1 LHGVAL
7 VAMKQLEADL
17 AQRRADGLYRKRRII
32 DSPQGVETSI
42 DGKRLLSFCSNDY
55 LGLANHPQI
64 KQALVDAL
72 DEYGVGSGAAHLING
87 HSRLH
92 ERCEQRLAE
101 FTGRERALLFSTGY
115 MANIAIASALLGRND
130 QIYQDKLNHA
140 SLIDSAKLSDAKLI
154 RYRHNDLRQLEVL
167 LSDGRRDHR
176 RLVMTDEVVSMDGD
190 CADVDTLSRIAAEHG
205 AWAMVDDAHGF
216 GVLGERGAGLL
227 EQLGLNQQ
235 QVPILMA
242 TLGKAV
248 GTAGA
253 FVAGS
258 EVLIETLIQQARPY
272 IYTTASPPAIASAT
286 LKSIDLIEGETW
298 RRDKLNESIAY
309 FRRQAETLDVEL
321 MPSQTAIQPL
331 VIGDNHRTLQLS
343 EALFEQGIHVT
354 AIRPPTVPVGSARLR
369 VTLSAAHE
377 REHIDRLIAKLK
389 SLL

>member
-1 LHGVAL
+1 
-7 VAMKQLEADL
+7 MKQLEAEL

-32 DSPQGVETSI
+32 DSPQGVETRI

-55 LGLANHPQI
+55 LGLANHPEV
-64 KQALVDAL
+64 KQALVDAVA
-72 DEYGVGSGAAHLING
+72 EYGVGSGAAHLING

-101 FTGRERALLFSTGY
+101 FTGRDRALMFSTGY

-130 QIYQDKLNHA
+130 LIYQDKLNHA
-140 SLIDSAKLSDAKLI
+140 SLIDSAKLSAARLI
-154 RYRHNDLRQLEVL
+154 RYRHNDLRQLEEM

-176 RLVMTDEVVSMDGD
+176 RLVMTDAVFSMDGD

-258 EVLIETLIQQARPY
+258 EVLIETLIQRARPY
-272 IYTTASPPAIASAT
+272 IYTTASPPALAAAT
-286 LKSIDLIEGETW
+286 LKSIDLIEQETW
-298 RRDKLNESIAY
+298 RRDKLNETIDY
-309 FRRQAETLDVEL
+309 FRTRAKTLDVEL

-331 VIGDNHRTLQLS
+331 VIGDNHQTLQLS
-343 EALFEQGIHVT
+343 EALFEEGIHVT

-369 VTLSAAHE
+369 VTLSATHE
-377 REHIDRLIAKLK
+377 REHIDQLIKALRA
-389 SLL
+389 LL

>member
-1 LHGVAL
+1 LQGVAL
-7 VAMKQLEADL
+7 VAMKQLEAEL
-17 AQRRADGLYRKRRII
+17 AQRRADGLYRRRRII
-32 DSPQGVETSI
+32 DSPQGVETRI

-64 KQALVDAL
+64 KQAFVDAIA
-72 DEYGVGSGAAHLING
+72 EYGVGSGAAHLING

-101 FTGRERALLFSTGY
+101 FTGRDRALLFSTGY

-130 QIYQDKLNHA
+130 LIYQDKLNHA
-140 SLIDSAKLSDAKLI
+140 SLIDSAKLSAAKLI
-154 RYRHNDLRQLEVL
+154 RYRHNDLRQLEEL
-167 LSDGRRDHR
+167 LSSGRRDHR
-176 RLVMTDEVVSMDGD
+176 RLVMTDAVFSMDGD
-190 CADVDTLSRIAAEHG
+190 CADIDTLSRIAAEHD

-227 EQLGLNQQ
+227 EQLDLNQQ

-272 IYTTASPPAIASAT
+272 IYTTASPPAIAAAT

-309 FRRQAETLDVEL
+309 FRTQAKTLDVEL

-331 VIGDNHRTLQLS
+331 VIGDNHRALQLS

-377 REHIDRLIAKLK
+377 REHIDRLVEALRA
-389 SLL
+389 LL

>member
-1 LHGVAL
+1 
-7 VAMKQLEADL
+7 MKQLEAEL
-17 AQRRADGLYRKRRII
+17 AQRRADGLYRQRRII
-32 DSPQGVETSI
+32 DSPQAVETRI

-55 LGLANHPQI
+55 LGLANHPQV
-64 KQALVDAL
+64 KQAFVDAVA
-72 DEYGVGSGAAHLING
+72 EYGVGSGAAHLING

-101 FTGRERALLFSTGY
+101 FTGRDRALLFSTGY

-130 QIYQDKLNHA
+130 LIYQDKLNHA
-140 SLIDSAKLSDAKLI
+140 SLIDSAKLSAAKLV
-154 RYRHNDLRQLEVL
+154 RYRHNDLRQLEAL
-167 LSDGRRDHR
+167 LSEGRRDRR
-176 RLVMTDEVVSMDGD
+176 RLVMTDAVFSMDGD
-190 CADVDTLSRIAAEHG
+190 CADIDTLSRIAAEHD
-205 AWAMVDDAHGF
+205 AWAMIDDAHGF

-258 EVLIETLIQQARPY
+258 EVLIETLIQRARPY
-272 IYTTASPPAIASAT
+272 IYTSASPPAIAAAT
-286 LKSIDLIEGETW
+286 LQSIDLIERETW

-309 FRRQAETLDVEL
+309 FRSQASALDVEL

-331 VIGDNHRTLQLS
+331 VIGDNHRALQLS
-343 EALFEQGIHVT
+343 AALFEQGIHVT

-377 REHIDRLIAKLK
+377 RGHIDQLVEALRA
-389 SLL
+389 LL

>member
-1 LHGVAL
+1 
-7 VAMKQLEADL
+7 MKQLEADL
-17 AQRRADGLYRKRRII
+17 AQRRADGLYRQRRII
-32 DSPQGVETSI
+32 DSPQGVETRI
-42 DGKRLLSFCSNDY
+42 DGKLLLSFCSNDY
-55 LGLANHPQI
+55 LGLANHPEI
-64 KQALVDAL
+64 RQAFVDAVA
-72 DEYGVGSGAAHLING
+72 EYGVGSGAAHLING

-130 QIYQDKLNHA
+130 LIYQDKLNHA
-140 SLIDSAKLSDAKLI
+140 SLIDSAKLSAAKLI
-154 RYRHNDLRQLEVL
+154 RYRHNDLRQLEEL
-167 LSDGRRDHR
+167 LSAGRRDHR
-176 RLVMTDEVVSMDGD
+176 RLIMTDAVFSMDGD
-190 CADVDTLSRIAAEHG
+190 CADVDTLSRITAEHD

-258 EVLIETLIQQARPY
+258 EVLIETLIQRARPY
-272 IYTTASPPAIASAT
+272 IFTTASPPAIAAAT
-286 LKSIDLIEGETW
+286 LKSIDLIERETW
-298 RRDKLNESIAY
+298 RREKLNESIAY
-309 FRRQAETLDVEL
+309 FRQQAAALDVEL
-321 MPSQTAIQPL
+321 MPSQTAIQPV
-331 VIGDNHRTLQLS
+331 VIGDNHKALQLS
-343 EALFEQGIHVT
+343 DTLFAQGIHVT

-369 VTLSAAHE
+369 VTLCATHE
-377 REHIDRLIAKLK
+377 RGHIDKLIRKLK
-389 SLL
+389 SLLK

>member
-1 LHGVAL
+1 
-7 VAMKQLEADL
+7 
-17 AQRRADGLYRKRRII
+17 
-32 DSPQGVETSI
+32 
-42 DGKRLLSFCSNDY
+42 
-55 LGLANHPQI
+55 
-64 KQALVDAL
+64 
-72 DEYGVGSGAAHLING
+72 
-87 HSRLH
+87 
-92 ERCEQRLAE
+92 
-101 FTGRERALLFSTGY
+101 

-176 RLVMTDEVVSMDGD
+176 RLVMTDAVFSMDGD
-190 CADVDTLSRIAAEHG
+190 FADVDTLSRIAAEHG

-272 IYTTASPPAIASAT
+272 IYTTASPPAIAAAT

-331 VIGDNHRTLQLS
+331 R
-343 EALFEQGIHVT
+343 
-354 AIRPPTVPVGSARLR
+354 
-369 VTLSAAHE
+369 SAAHVC
-377 REHIDRLIAKLK
+377 A
-389 SLL
+389 SL

>member
-1 LHGVAL
+1 
-7 VAMKQLEADL
+7 MKQLEADL

-64 KQALVDAL
+64 KQAFVDAV

-101 FTGRERALLFSTGY
+101 FTGRDRALLFSTGY

-130 QIYQDKLNHA
+130 LIYQDKLNHA
-140 SLIDSAKLSDAKLI
+140 SLIDSAKLSAAKLI
-154 RYRHNDLRQLEVL
+154 RYRHNDLRQLEEL
-167 LSDGRRDHR
+167 LSSGRRDHR
-176 RLVMTDEVVSMDGD
+176 RLVMTDAVFSMDGD
-190 CADVDTLSRIAAEHG
+190 CADVDTLSRIAAEHD

-227 EQLGLNQQ
+227 EREGLNQQ

-258 EVLIETLIQQARPY
+258 EVLIESLIQRARPY
-272 IYTTASPPAIASAT
+272 IYTTASPPAIAAAT
-286 LKSIDLIEGETW
+286 LKSIDLIEGEAW

-309 FRRQAETLDVEL
+309 FRRQAKTLDVEL
-321 MPSQTAIQPL
+321 MTSQTAIQPL
-331 VIGDNHRTLQLS
+331 VIGDNHRALKLS

>member
-1 LHGVAL
+1 
-7 VAMKQLEADL
+7 MKELESRL
-17 AQRRADGLYRKRRII
+17 EQRRSEGLYRKRRII
-32 DSPQGVETSI
+32 DSAQGVETRI
-42 DGKRLLSFCSNDY
+42 DGNRVLSFCSNDY
-55 LGLANHPQI
+55 LGLANHPDI
-64 KQALVDAL
+64 KQAFIDAVT
-72 DEYGVGSGAAHLING
+72 EYGVGSGAAHLING

-92 ERCEQRLAE
+92 EELEQRLAE

-130 QIYQDKLNHA
+130 LVYQDKLNHA

-154 RYRHNDLRQLEVL
+154 RYRHNDLRQLEAL
-167 LSDGRRDHR
+167 LSESSRARR
-176 RLVMTDEVVSMDGD
+176 RLIMTDGVFSMDGD
-190 CADVDTLSRIAAEHG
+190 CVDLENLSRIAAEHG

-216 GVLGERGAGLL
+216 GVLGSRGAGLL
-227 EQLGLNQQ
+227 EQLQLSPQ

-258 EVLIETLIQQARPY
+258 KALIETLIQQARPY
-272 IYTTASPPAIASAT
+272 IYTTASPPAIAAAT
-286 LKSIDLIEGETW
+286 LKAIDIVEKETW

-309 FRRQAETLDVEL
+309 FREQAQTLGLEL
-321 MPSQTAIQPL
+321 MPSQTAIQPV
-331 VIGDNHRTLQLS
+331 VIGDNHKALQIS

-377 REHIDRLIAKLK
+377 REHIGRLIDALNTL
-389 SLL
+389 SY

>member
-32 DSPQGVETSI
+32 DSPQSVETSI

-64 KQALVDAL
+64 KQAFVDAV

-101 FTGRERALLFSTGY
+101 FTGRDRALLFSTGY

-130 QIYQDKLNHA
+130 LIYQDKLNHA
-140 SLIDSAKLSDAKLI
+140 SLIDSAKLSAARLI
-154 RYRHNDLRQLEVL
+154 RYRHNDLRQLEEL
-167 LSDGRRDHR
+167 LSSGRRDHR
-176 RLVMTDEVVSMDGD
+176 RMVMTDAVFSMDGD
-190 CADVDTLSRIAAEHG
+190 CADVDTLSRIAAEHD
-205 AWAMVDDAHGF
+205 AWTMVDDAHGF

-227 EQLGLNQQ
+227 EREGLNQQ

-258 EVLIETLIQQARPY
+258 EVLIETLIQRARPY
-272 IYTTASPPAIASAT
+272 IYTTASPPAIAAAT
-286 LKSIDLIEGETW
+286 LKSIDLIEGEAW
-298 RRDKLNESIAY
+298 RRDKLNES
-309 FRRQAETLDVEL
+309 RC
-321 MPSQTAIQPL
+321 
-331 VIGDNHRTLQLS
+331 
-343 EALFEQGIHVT
+343 
-354 AIRPPTVPVGSARLR
+354 
-369 VTLSAAHE
+369 
-377 REHIDRLIAKLK
+377 
-389 SLL
+389 

>member
-1 LHGVAL
+1 
-7 VAMKQLEADL
+7 MKQLEAEL
-17 AQRRADGLYRKRRII
+17 AQRRADGLYRQRRII
-32 DSPQGVETSI
+32 DSPQGVETHI
-42 DGKRLLSFCSNDY
+42 DGKTVLSFCSNDY
-55 LGLANHPQI
+55 LGLASHPEI
-64 KQALVDAL
+64 RQAFVDAVA
-72 DEYGVGSGAAHLING
+72 EYGVGSGAAHLING

-92 ERCEQRLAE
+92 EDCELRLAE

-140 SLIDSAKLSDAKLI
+140 SLIDSAKLSAAKLV
-154 RYRHNDLRQLEVL
+154 RYRHNDLRQLEEL
-167 LSDGRRDHR
+167 LSTGRRDHR
-176 RLVMTDEVVSMDGD
+176 RLVMTDAVFSMDGD
-190 CADVDTLSRIAAEHG
+190 CADVDTLSRIATEHG

-216 GVLGERGAGLL
+216 GVLGARGAGLL
-227 EQLGLNQQ
+227 EQLELNQQ

-242 TLGKAV
+242 TLGKAA

-258 EVLIETLIQQARPY
+258 EALIETLIQQARPY
-272 IYTTASPPAIASAT
+272 IYTTASPPALAAAT
-286 LKSIDLIEGETW
+286 LKSIDLIENETW
-298 RRDKLNESIAY
+298 RRDKLNQSIAF
-309 FRRQAETLDVEL
+309 FRAQAECLDVEL
-321 MPSQTAIQPL
+321 MPSHTPIQPL
-331 VIGDNHRTLQLS
+331 VIGDNRRTLQLS

-377 REHIDRLIAKLK
+377 REHIDKLIKTLK

>member
-1 LHGVAL
+1 
-7 VAMKQLEADL
+7 MKELESEL
-17 AQRRADGLYRKRRII
+17 EQRRAEGLYRKRRII
-32 DSPQGVETSI
+32 DSAQGVETRI
-42 DGKRLLSFCSNDY
+42 DGKTVLSFCSNDY
-55 LGLANHPQI
+55 LGLASHPEI
-64 KQALVDAL
+64 RQAFVGAVA
-72 DEYGVGSGAAHLING
+72 EYGVGSGAAHLING

-92 ERCEQRLAE
+92 EDCELRLAQ

-140 SLIDSAKLSDAKLI
+140 SLIDSAKLSAAKLI
-154 RYRHNDLRQLEVL
+154 RYRHNDLRQLEEL
-167 LSDGRRDHR
+167 LSTGRRDHR
-176 RLVMTDEVVSMDGD
+176 RLVMTDAVFSMDGD
-190 CADVDTLSRIAAEHG
+190 CADVDALSRIATEHG
-205 AWAMVDDAHGF
+205 AWVMVDDAHGF
-216 GVLGERGAGLL
+216 GVLGARGAGLL

-258 EVLIETLIQQARPY
+258 EVLIETLIQRARPY
-272 IYTTASPPAIASAT
+272 IYTTASPPAIAAAT
-286 LKSIDLIEGETW
+286 LKSIDLIESETW

-309 FRRQAETLDVEL
+309 FRTQAKTLDIEL

-331 VIGDNHRTLQLS
+331 VIGDNHRALQLS

-354 AIRPPTVPVGSARLR
+354 AIRPPTVPIGSARLR
-369 VTLSAAHE
+369 ITLSAAHE

>member
-1 LHGVAL
+1 
-7 VAMKQLEADL
+7 MKQLEADL

-64 KQALVDAL
+64 KQAFVDAV

-101 FTGRERALLFSTGY
+101 FTGRDRALLFSTGY

-130 QIYQDKLNHA
+130 LIYQDKLNHA
-140 SLIDSAKLSDAKLI
+140 SLIDSARLSAARLT
-154 RYRHNDLRQLEVL
+154 RYRHNDLRQLEEF
-167 LSDGRRDHR
+167 LSSGRRDHR
-176 RLVMTDEVVSMDGD
+176 RMVMTDAVFSMDGD
-190 CADVDTLSRIAAEHG
+190 CADVDTLSRIAAEHD

-227 EQLGLNQQ
+227 EREGLNQQ

-258 EVLIETLIQQARPY
+258 EVLIESLIQRARPY
-272 IYTTASPPAIASAT
+272 IYTTASPPAIAAAT
-286 LKSIDLIEGETW
+286 LKSIDLIEGEAW

-309 FRRQAETLDVEL
+309 FRRQAKTLDVEL

-331 VIGDNHRTLQLS
+331 VIGDNHRALKLS